1 MSRRAAPQWRFQ
13 VVPRLGQKSCFPGRI
28 SAWLEAFDRAVPEPY
43 LIRVRKQISFA
54 SPLDFENTKNQIVSR
69 QSLMTGL
76 AVLEA
81 PLLALWYPC
90 CFKEDMVMATS
101 YDYAPLYR
109 SSIGFDRVFNLLE
122 NAQRTRSISDWP
134 PYDII
139 RTAEDSYQ
147 ISIAVA
153 GFTRDEIDITFQS
166 NLLTVTGKRQ
176 ETPAEG
182 YLHRGI
188 AARPFE
194 HRFELADHVRVSGAE
209 LKNGLLSIDLV
220 REIPEALKPR
230 KIDIQTD
237 AVLVPTVAPG
247 QIEAQKAA

>member
-1 MSRRAAPQWRFQ
+1 
-13 VVPRLGQKSCFPGRI
+13 
-28 SAWLEAFDRAVPEPY
+28 
-43 LIRVRKQISFA
+43 
-54 SPLDFENTKNQIVSR
+54 
-69 QSLMTGL
+69 
-76 AVLEA
+76 
-81 PLLALWYPC
+81 
-90 CFKEDMVMATS
+90 
-101 YDYAPLYR
+101 
-109 SSIGFDRVFNLLE
+109 
-122 NAQRTRSISDWP
+122 
-134 PYDII
+134 
-139 RTAEDSYQ
+139 
-147 ISIAVA
+147 
-153 GFTRDEIDITFQS
+153 
-166 NLLTVTGKRQ
+166 VTGKRQ

-209 LKNGLLSIDLV
+209 LKNGLLSINLV

>member
-1 MSRRAAPQWRFQ
+1 
-13 VVPRLGQKSCFPGRI
+13 
-28 SAWLEAFDRAVPEPY
+28 
-43 LIRVRKQISFA
+43 
-54 SPLDFENTKNQIVSR
+54 
-69 QSLMTGL
+69 
-76 AVLEA
+76 
-81 PLLALWYPC
+81 
-90 CFKEDMVMATS
+90 MATS

-139 RTAEDSYQ
+139 RTGEDSYQ

-194 HRFELADHVRVSGAE
+194 HRFELADHVRVSGAG

>member
-1 MSRRAAPQWRFQ
+1 
-13 VVPRLGQKSCFPGRI
+13 
-28 SAWLEAFDRAVPEPY
+28 
-43 LIRVRKQISFA
+43 
-54 SPLDFENTKNQIVSR
+54 
-69 QSLMTGL
+69 
-76 AVLEA
+76 
-81 PLLALWYPC
+81 
-90 CFKEDMVMATS
+90 MATS

-139 RTAEDSYQ
+139 RTGEDSYQ

-188 AARPFE
+188 AGRPFE

-247 QIEAQKAA
+247 QVEAQKAA